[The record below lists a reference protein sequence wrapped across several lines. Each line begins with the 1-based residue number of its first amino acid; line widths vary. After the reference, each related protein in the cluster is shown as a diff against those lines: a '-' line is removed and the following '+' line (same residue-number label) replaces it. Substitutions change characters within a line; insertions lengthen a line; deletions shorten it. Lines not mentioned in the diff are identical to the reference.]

1 MFKIQEDL
9 SIYATR
15 GDIVFFD
22 VSAKDDGEVYVFQ
35 PGDLL
40 RIKVFEKK
48 ACNCVVMQKDFPVI
62 SETEK
67 VSIFLTEQDTR
78 IGDII
83 SKPVDYWYEI
93 ELNPTSNPQ
102 TIIGYDEEG
111 AKVFKLFPEGK
122 DVEISDIEPEDIP
135 VVDKDLDAT
144 SPRPVQNQAIASA
157 INKLRGD
164 VSDNRNSCQKN
175 AEDIEAHVANKSNP
189 HNVTKVQL
197 GLGNVPNV
205 STNDQTPT
213 FVQASALENVKSGE
227 KVTTLFGK
235 IAKGLADLIS
245 HLKNTNNPH
254 GVTAEQVNA
263 RPATWTPTFED
274 VGASPASHATDKN
287 NPHNVTAA
295 QVGAR
300 ASNWMPTASEV
311 GATPVSHLN
320 DKSNPHG
327 VTAAQ
332 VGARPSWWLPT
343 AAEVGARPS
352 WWMPTASE
360 VGATPA
366 SHLNDKENPHDVT
379 IMQVLADEGGIL
391 PVGLGGT
398 GAGDTE
404 GVRKKLGIGW
414 FSLWYNEMHDAE
426 FGAQTI
432 SLVSDVAVAN
442 TTGEDGDLPNADNGE
457 GAQAALDYDYFIIVS
472 LVSANTETP
481 TLVPHVLAYK
491 GLDGFIMG
499 CPNHKLARRKYSMD
513 DEGTKIVFSDCEY
526 CNTYGSATTNN
537 DYLIPMQIFGVYGND
552 GLIPG
557 GSLEWG
563 EEL

>member
-22 VSAKDDGEVYVFQ
+22 VGAKDDGEVYVFQ

-48 ACNCVVMQKDFPVI
+48 ACNCVVMQKDFPVTA
-62 SETEK
+62 ETEK
-67 VSIFLTEQDTR
+67 VSIFLSESDTR

-93 ELNPTSNPQ
+93 ELNPSSNPQ

-122 DVEISDIEPEDIP
+122 DIEDMEIEPEDIP
-135 VVDKDLDAT
+135 IVDKELDAT

-175 AEDIEAHVANKSNP
+175 AEDIEAHVVNKSNP

-254 GVTAEQVNA
+254 GVTAAQVGA
-263 RPATWTPTFED
+263 RPATWTPNYAD
-274 VGASPASHATDKN
+274 VGATPASHATDKN

-366 SHLNDKENPHDVT
+366 SHLNDKENPHDVS
-379 IMQVLADEGGIL
+379 IVQVLEKEGGVL
-391 PVGLGGT
+391 PVILGGT
-398 GAGDTE
+398 GAVDTE
-404 GVRKKLGIGW
+404 NARKNLGSGW
-414 FSLWYNEMHDAE
+414 FSLWYNENYDAAFE
-426 FGAQTI
+426 QQAVWLSGPFDEVFG
-432 SLVSDVAVAN
+432 DE
-442 TTGEDGDLPNADNGE
+442 TGEV
-457 GAQAALDYDYFIIVS
+457 AQDALDYDYFVIVS

-481 TLVPHVLAYK
+481 MLVPHVIAYR

-499 CPNHKLARRKYSMD
+499 CPNNKLARRKYSMMSGAA
-513 DEGTKIVFSDCEY
+513 GTRIQFSDCEY